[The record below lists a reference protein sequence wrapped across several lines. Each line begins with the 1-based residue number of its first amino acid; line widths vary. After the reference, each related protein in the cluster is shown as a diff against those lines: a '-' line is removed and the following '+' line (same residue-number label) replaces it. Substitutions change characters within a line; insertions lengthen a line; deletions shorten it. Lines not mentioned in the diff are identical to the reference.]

1 MKSFAVAAFVAVAAA
16 VPQYEIA
23 PPAYNTTSVE
33 KPAYSTAVVSSS
45 AYSVAPSSSK
55 VEYHATTVEC
65 SGPTEVPVG
74 PSYTYTYTG
83 TASTTLTFSY
93 PASAPAGAYTPAPVV
108 PSAPAYPT
116 SNGTVPAPP
125 AGTGSPAPPPAAGT
139 GSYTPGKPAPSEFP
153 GAAGKTGLSMLAVA
167 GALAAFL

>member
-16 VPQYEIA
+16 VPQYEVA
-23 PPAYNTTSVE
+23 PPAYNTTSIE
-33 KPAYSTAVVSSS
+33 KPAYSTPVEVSS
-45 AYSVAPSSSK
+45 AYSAAPTSSK
-55 VEYHATTVEC
+55 VEYSATTVEC

-74 PSYTYTYTG
+74 PSYTFTYTG

-93 PASAPAGAYTPAPVV
+93 PVSAPAGEYTPAPVV

-125 AGTGSPAPPPAAGT
+125 AGTGSPVRIPH
-139 GSYTPGKPAPSEFP
+139 
-153 GAAGKTGLSMLAVA
+153 
-167 GALAAFL
+167 

>member
-16 VPQYEIA
+16 FPQYEVA
-23 PPAYNTTSVE
+23 PVNSTSV
-33 KPAYSTAVVSSS
+33 AYE
-45 AYSVAPSSSK
+45 APSSSSAGY
-55 VEYHATTVEC
+55 VASTSSAEYQKTTFEC
-65 SGPTEVPVG
+65 SGPTEVPVAPG
-74 PSYTYTYTG
+74 YTYTYTG
-83 TASTTLTFSY
+83 SSSTTLTFSY
-93 PASAPAGAYTPAPVV
+93 PVATPPAGYQPTPIAPA

-125 AGTGSPAPPPAAGT
+125 APPAGT
-139 GSYTPGKPAPSEFP
+139 GYTPGKPAPSSPPTEEFP